1 MSSINPTLTSQG
13 ALNKKT
19 GQVEKQTLEIANAE
33 AQIEATKKAQQEYE
47 KTLEI
52 QKKQM
57 LDIILNAES
66 DDSDSE
72 I

>member
-1 MSSINPTLTSQG
+1 MATTTPASQS
-13 ALNKKT
+13 AIDKKKRRAERLA
-19 GQVEKQTLEIANAE
+19 QEE

-47 KTLEI
+47 KTLKI
-52 QKKQM
+52 QKQQM
-57 LDIILNAES
+57 VDLILNAES